1 MNNSKK
7 KYEKLI
13 FLGDFTASINDNVI
27 SYLCSLNYL
36 TRLIDQSTCY
46 RSSNKPICINL
57 QVDLISSIPS
67 FFLKLFWEKLFG
79 PSDFYIKIISMFP
92 EVSCD
97 ASYFTVTNFLRE
109 VAETKKQ
116 KQHGFGGLELSRKK
130 AKTLK
135 GMQMLAK
142 FWWRFL
148 QSNFTSF
155 DFLFLLVRLTYSQ
168 SHH

>member
-1 MNNSKK
+1 MFPELSNK
-7 KYEKLI
+7 
-13 FLGDFTASINDNVI
+13 TH
-27 SYLCSLNYL
+27 
-36 TRLIDQSTCY
+36 IDQSTCY

-79 PSDFYIKIISMFP
+79 LSDFHIKIISMFP
-92 EVSCD
+92 EV
-97 ASYFTVTNFLRE
+97 SYFTVTNFLRE

-130 AKTLK
+130 VKTLK

-155 DFLFLLVRLTYSQ
+155 DFLFLLIRLTYSQ
-168 SHH
+168 PHH